1 MTSIE
6 IDNSF
11 FVIILFFIFLS
22 YISSIKDKNKKNK
35 KNKKKGLNKIVGLK
49 SVKEEIKYF
58 MEFINNSDKYK
69 EWDVKI
75 PKGILLAGPPG
86 TGKTLLIKTLA
97 EELDIP
103 LITASGS
110 EFIEKYVG
118 VGAARVRKLFNKQ
131 KKIKNVLFLLMKLM
145 QLVEKEIVII
155 ILKERVL

>member
-22 YISSIKDKNKKNK
+22 YISSIKDKNK

-69 EWDVKI
+69 DWNVKI
-75 PKGILLAGPPG
+75 PKGILLAGLPG

-118 VGAARVRKLFNKQ
+118 VGAARVRKLFDKA
-131 KKIKNVLFLLMKLM
+131 KKKKMHNFY
-145 QLVEKEIVII
+145 
-155 ILKERVL
+155 